1 MMASTSG
8 EAGFLKEKEGE
19 VFGSNSEDGEG
30 YLPHF

>member
-8 EAGFLKEKEGE
+8 EAGFLKEKGE
-19 VFGSNSEDGEG
+19 VFGSNREDGEG